1 MRLILIVVI
10 AAMLS
15 ASAGRSMAQAA
26 YPSCFSINNVQ
37 VQYYPDPS
45 INDIAVARLAPNG
58 LPVVLWNPNI
68 LLSAHPATQEFF
80 YYHECAHHALG
91 HTLGAYG
98 PGGERQADCWAK
110 QTMIQVGVLTQHKY
124 QIIRQQLMQYSSPG
138 IDWPNGQVRVAYLDQ
153 C

>member
-1 MRLILIVVI
+1 MRIW
-10 AAMLS
+10 LS
-15 ASAGRSMAQAA
+15 AVLTAMITFAAGKAMAQAP

-37 VQYYPDPS
+37 VQYFPDPT
-45 INDIAVARLAPNG
+45 INDIAIARLAPNG
-58 LPVVLWNPNI
+58 MPVVLWNPGI
-68 LLSAHPATQEFF
+68 LLSMQPATQEFF

-98 PGGERQADCWAK
+98 PGSERQADCWAK
-110 QTMIQVGVLTQHKY
+110 QTMDQVGVLTQHKY
-124 QIIRQQLMQYSSPG
+124 QIIRQQLIQFSSPG